1 MITRQSLAS
10 TTCHTRSQ
18 LESLGR
24 RPRRRKTENWKE
36 RRVWVV
42 WCTTRGWCWWW
53 LVQLTAEE
61 DDDECRQGKLLM
73 HRTSTR
79 AAEAGLLPIQ

>member
-1 MITRQSLAS
+1 MSHKVTAGKFGKEAEEEGKQRTGKKGGCGSSGA
-10 TTCHTRSQ
+10 
-18 LESLGR
+18 
-24 RPRRRKTENWKE
+24 RPAA
-36 RRVWVV
+36 
-42 WCTTRGWCWWW
+42 GAGGG